1 MKILVG
7 LRSGY
12 KEHHKCDIITEAL
25 EATGYLSAG
34 YIFDSLPNKAI
45 DLLDEAGS

>member
-12 KEHHKCDIITEAL
+12 EEHHKCDITTEAL
-25 EATGYLSAG
+25 EAAGYLSAG
-34 YIFDSLPNKAI
+34 YI
-45 DLLDEAGS
+45 LD